1 MSSHQT
7 STTRGELNK
16 KWESA
21 IHTKAHLLY
30 IGATQAV
37 VSLNFTCSGF
47 RQAVLSTPS
56 IQRILLPVHYSF
68 KSLKYQIVKNTIQG
82 GTSLAVWWL
91 RFHASYARDAGSIP
105 GQETKIPHAIRHSQ
119 KKSLIW
125 QRLTGHHRNEKL
137 TLLEEGSFN
146 PPFFFLKK
154 CIYFSLL
161 IPASLTMSKHF
172 PTYNDVRV
180 SIT

>member
-1 MSSHQT
+1 M
-7 STTRGELNK
+7 NK

-21 IHTKAHLLY
+21 IHRKAHLLY
-30 IGATQAV
+30 FVATQAL
-37 VSLNFTCSGF
+37 VSVNFTCSGF
-47 RQAVLSTPS
+47 CQAVLSTAS
-56 IQRILLPVHYSF
+56 VQRILLPVHYSF

-82 GTSLAVWWL
+82 GTSLAIWWL

-119 KKSLIW
+119 KKVLF
-125 QRLTGHHRNEKL
+125 GHHRNKKL

-146 PPFFFLKK
+146 PPFFKKK

-161 IPASLTMSKHF
+161 IPTSLTMSKHF
-172 PTYNDVRV
+172 PNLQRCQGFNN
-180 SIT
+180 SR